1 MPNPNGTRK
10 VTVPTAPSIEQY
22 LQELHDEYAARINEA
37 VADDRDD
44 LAWQFADSYTR
55 EALRAQADFGLTPSV
70 DRLPGRETPL
80 AA

>member
-1 MPNPNGTRK
+1 VFRSNEPRK
-10 VTVPTAPSIEQY
+10 VTVPTALSIEQH

-44 LAWQFADSYTR
+44 LAWQLADSYTR
-55 EALRAQADFGLTPSV
+55 EALRAQAAYGLTPSL
-70 DRLPGRETPL
+70 DRLPGRSAPV